1 LSSLYLKS
9 LNYPRLM
16 LCFVLLLCLLAASFW
31 PRFSFEAS
39 SDTLVVEGDAD
50 LAYYREIEKRFGGE
64 EALFLTYT
72 PDSGELFSQQTL
84 SDLAEIQQQLEALAN
99 VNSVFSI
106 LDAPLLDNVG
116 DTDLQETTQLRTL
129 RSPEVDYQLAR
140 SELSSSP
147 LYADLLVSRDANTT
161 ALRIGLKF
169 ESELETLRAQRK
181 EWRDNGSTD
190 NPELDDIEARYA
202 AEKVRYAQQREQLI
216 GEVRAI
222 RDAYSD
228 HAQLY
233 LGGVPM
239 IAADMIA
246 YVKNDVMI
254 FGAAVGLII
263 IVMLYVF
270 FRRIRW
276 VLLPLFSSAMTI
288 ALLVGWLGFI
298 RQPITVVSSN
308 ALALLAIISL
318 SFSIHLIVRYREL
331 LGAQPNQNHAALVI
345 ETMRSKFA
353 PCFYTALTTMVAFA
367 SLSSSDILPVEDFGW
382 MMCMGIAFAL
392 LVSFTFFPAL
402 LLMFSRGEASATL
415 AKPLKIN
422 ILLSHLARHRAGS
435 ILGFTLAL
443 AIVICAGLYQVSLD
457 NRFID
462 YFKDDTE
469 IRAGMQ
475 YIDEHLGG
483 TVPFEVI
490 VQFEPHESEEIDE
503 DDPFYF
509 EDEDEFPE
517 KYWFTPDKLQMLR
530 ELHLYLEKMPQ
541 TGKVIS
547 LATLD
552 KVARDHN
559 DGKPLD
565 AVQLAVVLEALP
577 NTIREQLIEPYADP
591 ASGEMRIS
599 GRIKESG
606 ALFSREGMVQQV
618 HLFGQA
624 IGFAE
629 DEIQVTG
636 MMVLFNNMLKQLF
649 DSQTSTL
656 AYVLLAT
663 LAMFALLVRSF
674 NLALLGLLPNV
685 LAAASVIAFMGYAGI
700 PLDMMTITIAAI
712 SIGIGVDDAIHY
724 LHRFREEFD
733 ATGDVREAVKR
744 SHASIGRAMYFTSI
758 TIVAGFS
765 VLAFSNF
772 VPTIYFG
779 LLTALAMLFA
789 MLANLTILPA
799 LLVIHP
805 SYNKKPVVSG

>member
-1 LSSLYLKS
+1 MLSLYLKS
-9 LNYPRLM
+9 LEYPKL
-16 LCFVLLLCLLAASFW
+16 VLSAVMALLVLAVCFW
-31 PRFSFEAS
+31 PRFTFEAS
-39 SDTLVVEGDAD
+39 SDTLVVEGDED
-50 LAYYREIEKRFGGE
+50 LAYYRQVEQRFGGE
-64 EALFLTYT
+64 EMLFLTYT
-72 PDSGELFSQQTL
+72 PNDGELLTADTL
-84 SDLAEIQQQLEALAN
+84 AILAEIQQRLEGLPH

-106 LDAPLLDNVG
+106 LDAPLLDNASDNQISDPDG
-116 DTDLQETTQLRTL
+116 LRTL
-129 RSPEVDYQLAR
+129 RSEQVDYELAKK
-140 SELSSSP
+140 ELSHSP
-147 LYADLLVSRDANTT
+147 LYADLLVSRDAQTT
-161 ALRIGLKF
+161 AMRIGLRF
-169 ESELETLRAQRK
+169 DNQLESLRAQRK
-181 EWRDNGSTD
+181 QLHENGQGNSAQ
-190 NPELDDIEARYA
+190 LAAIEAQYA
-202 AEKVRYAQQREQLI
+202 AEKLRYARQRADLI
-216 GEVRAI
+216 ESVRAI
-222 RDAYSD
+222 RNDYQDKAT
-228 HAQLY
+228 LY

-246 YVKNDVMI
+246 YVKSDVMV
-254 FGAAVGLII
+254 FGWAVGLII
-263 IVMLYVF
+263 IVMLYLF

-276 VLLPLFSSAMTI
+276 VILPLFSSALTI
-288 ALLVGWLGFI
+288 ALLIGWLGLI

-331 LGAQPNQNHAALVI
+331 LLNRPEDSHSALVL
-345 ETMRSKFA
+345 ETMRSKFS

-382 MMCMGIAFAL
+382 MMCVGIAFAL

-402 LLMFSRGEASATL
+402 LLIFRRGEVGSTI
-415 AKPLKIN
+415 AKPLAIN
-422 ILLSHLARHRAGS
+422 LRLSHWARHRAHA
-435 ILGFTLAL
+435 ILGVSLLLVAVTC
-443 AIVICAGLYQVSLD
+443 VGLYRVSLD

-483 TVPFEVI
+483 TVPFDVI
-490 VQFEPHESEEIDE
+490 VTFEPYEAEEIDK

-509 EDEDEFPE
+509 EEEDAFPE
-517 KYWFTPDKLQMLR
+517 KYWFTPDKLLKLR
-530 ELHLYLEKMPQ
+530 ELHQFIESQPQ

-552 KVARDHN
+552 QVARDHN

-577 NTIREQLIEPYADP
+577 VTIREQLIDPYADP
-591 ASGEMRIS
+591 GSGEMRLS

-606 ALFSREGMVQQV
+606 ELFSREGMVQEIRQ
-618 HLFGQA
+618 FGDA
-624 IGFAE
+624 LGLSKE
-629 DEIQVTG
+629 DVQVTG

-663 LAMFALLVRSF
+663 LAMFALLVRSL

-685 LAAASVIAFMGYAGI
+685 LAAATVIAFMGYAGI

-724 LHRFREEFD
+724 LHRFKEEFD
-733 ATGDVREAVKR
+733 ATGDVLEAVKR

-758 TIVAGFS
+758 TIIAGFS

-779 LLTALAMLFA
+779 LLTALAMLLA

-805 SYNKKPVVSG
+805 RYRAGKRT